1 MSASFN
7 VLDQAWIP
15 VVTIDGKEKML
26 GIRETLVNAHELREI
41 SSVSPLEEYS
51 LYRFLGLF
59 LMDALRPESELD
71 IEDFLDAGSFDQNLI
86 EAYIAQCRSE
96 GVSFDLFDE
105 DRPFLQSKYD
115 PAMDGD
121 PKPVTVLDF
130 TRANGNNHTHFDH
143 DPKVAAITPA
153 TAARL
158 LPTYYTFLTMEGRG
172 YGYSINEKPPYY
184 GVIKGHCL
192 FETLINSM
200 LPTDSIGYVFDDPP
214 VFWRRETP
222 IARQDKSENGLVGKT
237 SWMGAMFFPAR
248 RITLIPEE
256 DMSVKW
262 VYHSPGEKFLNADA
276 WRDPYVTYMVGKD
289 GFFPMRPS
297 ADRAIWR
304 NLSDIVNIPGGQA
317 SQLLTTYRN
326 LQYCDTVDL
335 TLYGVETDQA
345 SYLGI
350 YRHSFSFPLALTE
363 KGNTVDMLRLCI
375 QTSETLANALRKAF
389 SKIAVLP
396 DAAASLSVQQYY
408 QACEKRFWHFCDQA
422 ATTAP
427 GKEDLA
433 AFCDDAADYAENAF
447 SAAVGSL
454 NLRAAALA
462 VAEKQRGILYKSIK
476 KLKKEVRL

>member
-15 VVTIDGKEKML
+15 VVTQDGREEML
-26 GIRETLVNAHELREI
+26 GIRDTLMRAHELREI

-143 DPKVAAITPA
+143 GSKSTARITPDEA
-153 TAARL
+153 MRLLLTTYLFCTAAAQ
-158 LPTYYTFLTMEGRG
+158 G
-172 YGYSINEKPPYY
+172 YPSGVNASPPYY
-184 GVIKGHCL
+184 GVIQGNNL
-192 FETLINSM
+192 FESLVFTL
-200 LPTDSIGYVFDDPP
+200 LPIDSIGIQFDSPP
-214 VFWRRETP
+214 VLWRRTAPVIPKLE
-222 IARQDKSENGLVGKT
+222 VGKT
-237 SWMGAMFFPAR
+237 SWLHGMLFPTR
-248 RITLIPEE
+248 RIHLVPNE
-256 DMSVKW
+256 DGTVSSV
-262 VYHSPGEKFLNADA
+262 YLCQGENFVNKPS
-276 WRDPYVTYMVGKD
+276 WRDPYVTYRVGKD

-317 SQLLTTYRN
+317 SQLLTLYRN
-326 LQYCDTVDL
+326 HQYWDTVDL
-335 TLYGVETDQA
+335 TLYGVETSQA

-462 VAEKQRGILYKSIK
+462 VAEQQRGILYKSIK

>member
-15 VVTIDGKEKML
+15 VVTADGREEQL
-26 GIRETLVNAHELREI
+26 GIRETLARAHELREI
-41 SSVSPLEEYS
+41 SSASPLEEYS

-59 LMDALRPESELD
+59 LMDALRPESETD
-71 IEDFLDAGSFDQNLI
+71 IEDLLDAGRFDETAI
-86 EAYIAQCRSE
+86 EDYIALCRSE

-105 DRPFLQSKYD
+105 ERPFLQSRYD
-115 PAMDGD
+115 PAIDGE

-143 DPKVAAITPA
+143 APKDAALFAPD

-158 LPTYYTFLTMEGRG
+158 LLTMYLFCTAAAQG
-172 YGYSINEKPPYY
+172 YPSGVNASPPYY
-184 GVIKGHCL
+184 GVIQGNNL
-192 FETLINSM
+192 FESLVLTL
-200 LPTDSIGYVFDDPP
+200 LPCDSIGIQFDSPP
-214 VFWRRETP
+214 VLWRRTAPVVPKQE
-222 IARQDKSENGLVGKT
+222 IGKT
-237 SWMGAMFFPAR
+237 SWLHGMLFPTR
-248 RITLIPEE
+248 RIHLVPNE
-256 DMSVKW
+256 DGTVSSV
-262 VYHSPGEKFLNADA
+262 YLCQGENFVNKPS
-276 WRDPYVTYMVGKD
+276 WRDPYVTYRVGKD

-317 SQLLTTYRN
+317 SQLLTLYRN
-326 LQYCDTVDL
+326 LQYCDTVNL
-335 TLYGVETDQA
+335 TLYGVETSQA

-363 KGNTVDMLRLCI
+363 KGNTVDMLRFCI

-389 SKIAVLP
+389 SKIEVLP
-396 DAAASLSVQQYY
+396 DAAASLSIQQYY
-408 QACEKRFWHFCDQA
+408 QACEKCFWHFCDQA
-422 ATTAP
+422 ATTAL
-427 GKEDLA
+427 GKDSLA
-433 AFCDDAADYAENAF
+433 AFCDDAADYAEKAF

-462 VAEKQRGILYKSIK
+462 AAEQQRSILYKSIQ
-476 KLKKEVRL
+476 KLKKEVLL